1 MTVHLVVRPLP
12 RCCTV
17 VAVSVSDTT
26 LHPRFDTTLL
36 VSGSLQTGF
45 KFPTTKAGANLYLIF
60 VCHRGTIVPSSGV
73 NTFLPQSTSP
83 KANLCGTLHKNSR
96 NKVPRSTM
104 DHRPLPDGALSCGFL
119 AMECRQHKKRK
130 ENRCR
135 HFIVSSRQRTLT
147 VETGT
152 NSSVMMIVPKPTRL
166 S

>member
-1 MTVHLVVRPLP
+1 MSCKIEWNGMTVHLVVRPLP

-119 AMECRQHKKRK
+119 AMECRHQKNGKK
-130 ENRCR
+130 
-135 HFIVSSRQRTLT
+135 IVADILSSAAAK
-147 VETGT
+147 GH
-152 NSSVMMIVPKPTRL
+152 
-166 S
+166 